1 MTESRGILAIAC
13 CWISR
18 SGFVQWSAVLLS
30 FADGLPSDA
39 SCRSASEAV
48 AHDIAAAAKGG
59 LLMAS
64 VPSLMERLRSSTSL
78 IGCLQASMRRRQ
90 AQGVLFSSQVI
101 PSGGSSVIAA
111 LISLCHSL
119 DIPVRMYARGVL
131 AELSVLMGTSC
142 GRGEK
147 GAATQSRR
155 HPGLAGRRPLH
166 FFRKCWRVAVSAYAG
181 RLFASSARFCNQD
194 SERGSGKQ
202 DICKTEE
209 RSVCTCRCCQ

>member
-1 MTESRGILAIAC
+1 MDTTESRGILAITC

-48 AHDIAAAAKGG
+48 AHDIAATAKDS
-59 LLMAS
+59 LSLAS
-64 VPSLMERLRSSTSL
+64 VLSLMERLRSSTSL

-90 AQGVLFSSQVI
+90 ARKALVRSQVI

-147 GAATQSRR
+147 GAAMQSRR
-155 HPGLAGRRPLH
+155 HPVLAGRRPLH

-181 RLFASSARFCNQD
+181 RLFASSA
-194 SERGSGKQ
+194 
-202 DICKTEE
+202 
-209 RSVCTCRCCQ
+209 